1 MMIIRKN
8 IKFPLNLPIQMFLAI
23 VRYTCK
29 QFEPL
34 GPLPDK
40 LLTLITNPVSD
51 FYCHKRIMSKINFW
65 LFRRFSPRSKKL
77 DL

>member
-8 IKFPLNLPIQMFLAI
+8 IKFALNFPIQMFLAI

-34 GPLPDK
+34 RSLPDNI
-40 LLTLITNPVSD
+40 LTLITNPVSD
-51 FYCHKRIMSKINFW
+51 FNCEDRKN
-65 LFRRFSPRSKKL
+65 
-77 DL
+77 

>member
-8 IKFPLNLPIQMFLAI
+8 IKFGLNLPIQMFLAI

-29 QFEPL
+29 QFEAL
-34 GPLPDK
+34 RPLPGK

-51 FYCHKRIMSKINFW
+51 FYCHKRIMSKT
-65 LFRRFSPRSKKL
+65 
-77 DL
+77 

>member
-29 QFEPL
+29 QFEAL
-34 GPLPDK
+34 RHLPGK

-51 FYCHKRIMSKINFW
+51 FYCHKRIMSKNLLLAF
-65 LFRRFSPRSKKL
+65 
-77 DL
+77 

>member
-8 IKFPLNLPIQMFLAI
+8 IKFPLNFHIQMLLAI

-29 QFEPL
+29 QFEPFGSL
-34 GPLPDK
+34 SGK

-51 FYCHKRIMSKINFW
+51 FYCHKRIMSKN
-65 LFRRFSPRSKKL
+65 
-77 DL
+77 

>member
-29 QFEPL
+29 QFETLRPL
-34 GPLPDK
+34 LGK

-51 FYCHKRIMSKINFW
+51 FYCHKRIIY
-65 LFRRFSPRSKKL
+65 KKL
-77 DL
+77 TFGFLDVFRQDRKN

>member
-8 IKFPLNLPIQMFLAI
+8 IKFALNFPIQMFLAI

-34 GPLPDK
+34 RSLPGNI
-40 LLTLITNPVSD
+40 LTLITNPVSD
-51 FYCHKRIMSKINFW
+51 FNCHKHIMSKY
-65 LFRRFSPRSKKL
+65 
-77 DL
+77 